1 MENQNQEKKV
11 FPSAEAYIA
20 YLEEKSQVHRRLKK
34 YTLPK
39 SLLDEFDMLEF
50 AKYTRNKDMYTIL
63 MNSDPFSEFDAFYNC
78 LDTDRDINR
87 IKTFSFRRAEDIV
100 KKYKELSDVV
110 FDVATSP
117 LNEVYGD
124 AYEELIAPLTE
135 EEKKEEYLSK
145 EEYEFFFNVSAQY
158 EMEANRIVKVME
170 KLIKKGKEIV
180 SNAETFSQDDMDIKQ
195 VELLILLEEA
205 KDKSNMDAKQMI
217 KTAMNIQIQTQYN
230 VLQGSVLKN

>member
-11 FPSAEAYIA
+11 FPSAEAYID

-63 MNSDPFSEFDAFYNC
+63 MNSDPFSEFDSFYNC

-87 IKTFSFRRAEDIV
+87 IKTFSFNRSEDIV
-100 KKYKELSDVV
+100 KKYNELSEIS
-110 FDVATSP
+110 FDVAMSP
-117 LNEVYGD
+117 LNEVYGEV
-124 AYEELIAPLTE
+124 YEELIAPLTE
-135 EEKKEEYLSK
+135 EEKKVESLSK
-145 EEYEFFFNVSAQY
+145 DEWDFYINVSFQY
-158 EMEANRIVKVME
+158 EIEANRIVKVME

-180 SNAETFSQDDMDIKQ
+180 SNVETFSQDDMDIKQ

>member
-11 FPSAEAYIA
+11 FPSAEAYID
-20 YLEEKSQVHRRLKK
+20 YLEKGSLVHSRRKLSAI
-34 YTLPK
+34 PK
-39 SLLDEFDMLEF
+39 SLTDEFDMFEF
-50 AKYTRNKDMYTIL
+50 ARNCRDKDMYTVL
-63 MNSDPFSEFDAFYNC
+63 MNAEPFIEFDAFYNC

-87 IKTFSFRRAEDIV
+87 IKTFSFKRSEDIV
-100 KKYKELSDVV
+100 KKYNELSDVV

-135 EEKKEEYLSK
+135 EEEKEESLSK

-158 EMEANRIVKVME
+158 EMEANRIVKVMD

-180 SNAETFSQDDMDIKQ
+180 SNAESFSKEEMDKKQ

-205 KDKSNMDAKQMI
+205 KDKSNMDAKQML
-217 KTAMNIQIQTQYN
+217 KTAMNIHAQIQYN
-230 VLQGSVLKN
+230 VLQGPELKI